1 MQLLAQNEDLPIST
15 KAYTSADETRTASAA
30 YDAKAIDKKS
40 FLERLFSGY
49 YVLFACLGAMF
60 FGSWN
65 FIQDLFVKDAMDLR
79 VMYLAGI
86 GAIAYYF
93 IFHIYAAI
101 SLFRAK
107 GHFWSKADSAYYK
120 ADGSIDWLVVKII
133 LSRSVF
139 SILLII
145 FIYSVMYTSK
155 LSGINS
161 SVIISLYAG
170 NVLTTSLAFNLVFN
184 EKLSIKHLFGMFA
197 IIISIVFISFGKNPQ
212 NT

>member
-1 MQLLAQNEDLPIST
+1 MDLPHSSKGDT
-15 KAYTSADETRTASAA
+15 GYDSARTASAA

-65 FIQDLFVKDAMDLR
+65 FIQDLFVKDSMDLR

-101 SLFRAK
+101 Q
-107 GHFWSKADSAYYK
+107 
-120 ADGSIDWLVVKII
+120 
-133 LSRSVF
+133 
-139 SILLII
+139 
-145 FIYSVMYTSK
+145 
-155 LSGINS
+155 
-161 SVIISLYAG
+161 LYR
-170 NVLTTSLAFNLVFN
+170 
-184 EKLSIKHLFGMFA
+184 
-197 IIISIVFISFGKNPQ
+197 
-212 NT
+212 